1 MADANHSRSRRVS
14 VRRGGNLPRT
24 HPSPPRPDAPKE
36 LAVYVLR
43 FVLLDIEM
51 CLAPIVEAARECRG
65 NLGRRE
71 SYRKTRDA
79 ISSRVIRPLE
89 RQVARLGAL
98 RSAKVPKDRVIARV
112 AP

>member
-1 MADANHSRSRRVS
+1 MAGTNHSRSGRIS

-24 HPSPPRPDAPKE
+24 HPSPPGPDAPKE

-51 CLAPIVEAARECRG
+51 CLAPIVEAARECRATLRVRG
-65 NLGRRE
+65 P
-71 SYRKTRDA
+71 YRKTGDA
-79 ISSRVIRPLE
+79 IASRVIRPLE
-89 RQVARLGAL
+89 RQIARLGAL
-98 RSAKVPKDRVIARV
+98 RSAQVPKDRVVARV